1 MAKKK
6 SELTEKL
13 EPVVDVAVKAA
24 GATSDVVK
32 AAARK
37 AEPTVKKAEK
47 ALKET
52 GRKAASALTP
62 EVYIQWMGQEV
73 STAQLVEKARAD
85 YKANN
90 KGDIRSCKLYIKP
103 EDGMV
108 YYVINKKEGKFPL

>member
-1 MAKKK
+1 MAKTKTD
-6 SELTEKL
+6 LTEKL

-90 KGDIRSCKLYIKP
+90 KGAIRSCKLYIKP

>member
-1 MAKKK
+1 MARKKTDL
-6 SELTEKL
+6 SEKL

-24 GATSDVVK
+24 GATSDAVK
-32 AAARK
+32 AAAKK

-62 EVYIQWMGQEV
+62 EVYLQWMGQEV
-73 STAQLVEKARAD
+73 NTADLVERVRAD

-90 KGDIRSCKLYIKP
+90 KGAIRSCKIYIKP

-108 YYVINKKEGKFPL
+108 YYVINKKEGKIAL